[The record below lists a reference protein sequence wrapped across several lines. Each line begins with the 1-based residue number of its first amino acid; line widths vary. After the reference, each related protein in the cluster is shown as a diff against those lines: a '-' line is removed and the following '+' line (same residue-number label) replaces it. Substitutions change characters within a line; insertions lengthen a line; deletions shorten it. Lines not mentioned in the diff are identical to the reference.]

1 MKVRIEIDTQTFV
14 RFWLVVIGFGLAGLA
29 IVSAKTALIIIGVA
43 FFLALALNKPVT
55 ALANRLPGKSRVG
68 GTALAFVAV
77 VAFIGLIIFTVIPP
91 IVSQSVKFAD
101 TIPGLVSSASQQSQG
116 LDEFVDKYNL
126 QPQVDNAVES
136 VKDNATKWAANI
148 GTNVLSS
155 ISSLAGFLTSAF
167 LVLVLAFL
175 MLIEAHSWLRR
186 IWSLYNDKARMLRH
200 QELATKMYGVVTG
213 YVTGQLTVSSIGAV
227 SAGLFVFILSFFFKD
242 LDPSLAMPTAAVT
255 FLLSL
260 VPMFGATIAGVIIA
274 MLLALNSLPAAII
287 FIAYFV
293 IYQQVENNF
302 ISPKI
307 QSKAVELS
315 ALAVLTAV
323 TIGLYVFGVAGGII
337 SIPIAGCIKV
347 LLEDYLKQAKKNRV
361 KSDKPLHKFVKKIQ
375 REA

>member
-29 IVSAKTALIIIGVA
+29 IYSAKTALVIIGVA

-55 ALANRLPGKSRVG
+55 LLANKLPGKSRVG

-91 IVSQSVKFAD
+91 IISQSIKFAD
-101 TIPGLVSSASQQSQG
+101 TIPGLVTSAGQQSQD
-116 LDEFVDKYNL
+116 LEQFISRYNL
-126 QPQVDNAVES
+126 QPQVDSAVES
-136 VKDNATKWAANI
+136 VKNNATRWAANI

-155 ISSLAGFLTSAF
+155 VSSLAGLLTSTF

-175 MLIEAHSWLRR
+175 MLIEAPMWLRR
-186 IWSLYNDKARMLRH
+186 IWNLYNDKKRMLRH
-200 QELATKMYGVVTG
+200 QELASRMYNVVTG
-213 YVTGQLTVSSIGAV
+213 YVTGQLTVSAIGAIC
-227 SAGLFVFILSFFFKD
+227 SGLFVFGLSFFFTD
-242 LDPSLAMPTAAVT
+242 LDPSLAMPTAAIT

-260 VPMFGATIAGVIIA
+260 IPMFGATIAGVMVALLLVLSSWIA
-274 MLLALNSLPAAII
+274 AVI
-287 FIAYFV
+287 FVMFFV
-293 IYQQVENNF
+293 IYQQIENNF

-315 ALAVLTAV
+315 ALAVLASV
-323 TIGLYVFGVAGGII
+323 TIGLYVFGIAGGII

-347 LLEDYLKQAKKNRV
+347 LLEDHLKQAKVHRT
-361 KSDKPLHKFVKKIQ
+361 KSDKPLSKLVKKIQ